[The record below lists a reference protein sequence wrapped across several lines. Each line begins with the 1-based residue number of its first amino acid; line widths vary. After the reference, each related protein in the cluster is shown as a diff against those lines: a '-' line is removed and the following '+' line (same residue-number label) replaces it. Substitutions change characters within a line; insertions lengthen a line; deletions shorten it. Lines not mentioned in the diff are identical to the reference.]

1 MLRTI
6 EGIIEED
13 GRARLLEPVAV
24 APTSRVLVTVL
35 EGRTESPASEIALL
49 SETALA
55 EDWLREEEDE
65 AWQYLQ
71 QEPSSWSGSRSRT

>member
-24 APTSRVLVTVL
+24 APTNRVLVTVL
-35 EGRTESPASEIALL
+35 EGRKESSVSEIALL

-55 EDWLREEEDE
+55 EDWLREEEDA
-65 AWQYLQ
+65 AWQYLR